1 MREVLRQGVSGWRAI
16 NVLVGFLLALQ
27 GCAGSPPPRQ
37 FYLDST
43 TSIRLEVDTRKSGE
57 HSHPALV
64 GPEEMATILRG
75 VRVIGRK
82 GIIGS
87 LLSGEGEGNPAFS
100 SIEVNQLAT
109 QLSRGLEQA
118 KPDELVTFYRRIS
131 DADVGLGITSGG
143 MFVRRGQLY
152 LVLANNRTLPSEGLN
167 QNMISQIDPIDSPL
181 LPIARAGFRVTFT
194 PSIAVVPADERDS
207 WPYVDD
213 GRVLALD
220 LAQIARELRTKSPS
234 TAR

>member
-1 MREVLRQGVSGWRAI
+1 MQSISGSKGTS
-16 NVLVGFLLALQ
+16 VLVGFLLMLE

-37 FYLDST
+37 IYVDSL
-43 TSIRLEVDTRKSGE
+43 TSIRLEADTRKSGD

-64 GPEEMATILRG
+64 SPEEMATILHG
-75 VRVIGRK
+75 VRVIARK

-87 LLSGEGEGNPAFS
+87 LLSGEGEGRPAFS
-100 SIEVNQLAT
+100 SIEVKQLAT

-131 DADVGLGITSGG
+131 DADVGLAITSGG
-143 MFVRRGQLY
+143 MFVRRGQCY

-181 LPIARAGFRVTFT
+181 LPITRAGFRVTFT
-194 PSIAVVPADERDS
+194 SSLAVVPADERDS
-207 WPYVDD
+207 WPYVDP

-234 TAR
+234 PDR